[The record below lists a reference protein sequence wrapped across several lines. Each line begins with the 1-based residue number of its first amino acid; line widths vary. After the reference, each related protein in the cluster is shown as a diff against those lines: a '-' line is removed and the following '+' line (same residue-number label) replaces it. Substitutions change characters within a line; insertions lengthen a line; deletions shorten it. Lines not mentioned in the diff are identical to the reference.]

1 MVVSLNQF
9 VSEMN
14 CEKDKY
20 ALKTNS
26 LRLSYSNICKG
37 FSINCVG
44 LYFRAQSFQQL
55 EKFRHLL
62 YSTLQG
68 DCFAPLVLG

>member
-20 ALKTNS
+20 VLKTNS
-26 LRLSYSNICKG
+26 LRLSYSNICKA

-44 LYFRAQSFQQL
+44 LYFRAVIPAIGKVQAFAVQ
-55 EKFRHLL
+55 H
-62 YSTLQG
+62 STG
-68 DCFAPLVLG
+68 

>member
-1 MVVSLNQF
+1 MVSLNQF

-20 ALKTNS
+20 VLKTNS
-26 LRLSYSNICKG
+26 LRLSYSNILTVNICKA

-44 LYFRAQSFQQL
+44 LYFRAVIPAIRKVQAFAVQL
-55 EKFRHLL
+55 
-62 YSTLQG
+62 STG
-68 DCFAPLVLG
+68 